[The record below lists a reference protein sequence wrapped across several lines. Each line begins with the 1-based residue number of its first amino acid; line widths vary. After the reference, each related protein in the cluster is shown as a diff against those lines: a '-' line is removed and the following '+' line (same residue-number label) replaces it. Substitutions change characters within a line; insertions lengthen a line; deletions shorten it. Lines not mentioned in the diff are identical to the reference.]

1 MSPAVQLLAWRFR
14 ASVAGRTN
22 SATRDLIFPWI
33 ELLKA
38 SGCQQGSARHEAV
51 RDFEE
56 LEKHGVVV
64 LERHRR
70 DCSEILKVRLP
81 LENASALFEKLG
93 TTSPDSER
101 ADLTAIFRE
110 AARMTVVARFQSG
123 WEAFCSTMAEAAES
137 GDSIKPFDRS
147 KPAQIERILQVLP
160 GILAWEGESLVRF
173 ASALLCRDSK
183 FLESARLRLEACL
196 TRINGCATTSLADF
210 GILETERTFLL
221 HGPLV
226 LHFENGSLSLGLLK
240 TPVRL
245 GAADLFRARIETSA
259 TRCLTVENA
268 AMLHELAKTEC
279 GAILASS
286 GSEGGFA
293 NSAVIGFLQAI
304 PESVTVFHFGDSDP
318 KGFDILRD
326 LRERSGRQIESIHM
340 KFRPS
345 TSAQNPLEAN
355 DLKTLERLLASE
367 FLTAKE
373 KSALETQRSSRDKGD
388 FEQES
393 LGCPAAEWPFY

>member
-1 MSPAVQLLAWRFR
+1 MSPVVHYLAERFR
-14 ASVAGRTN
+14 ASAAGRTN
-22 SATRDLIFPWI
+22 SAKRDLIFPWI
-33 ELLKA
+33 ELLKS
-38 SGCQQGSARHEAV
+38 SGCLQGLARHEAV

-70 DCSEILKVRLP
+70 DRAEILKVRLP
-81 LENASALFEKLG
+81 LGNGPAFFEKLG
-93 TTSPDSER
+93 TASPDSER
-101 ADLTAIFRE
+101 AKLAGIFNQASRTA
-110 AARMTVVARFQSG
+110 VPPRFQAG
-123 WEAFCSTMAEAAES
+123 WEGFCAAMAAAAES

-160 GILAWEGESLVRF
+160 GILAWKGESLVRF
-173 ASALLCRDSK
+173 ASALLCKDSK
-183 FLESARLRLEACL
+183 FLESARSRLEACL
-196 TRINGCATTSLADF
+196 TCINGGATTSLADF
-210 GILETERTFLL
+210 GIFETERTFLL

-226 LHFENGSLSLGLLK
+226 LHFETGALDLGLLK
-240 TPVRL
+240 TPARF
-245 GAADLFRARIETSA
+245 GAADLRRARIEAAA

-268 AMLHELAKTEC
+268 AMLHELAKTDC
-279 GAILASS
+279 GAILTSS

-293 NSAVIGFLQAI
+293 NSAVIAFLRAL
-304 PESVTVFHFGDSDP
+304 PESVAIFHFGDSDP

-326 LRERSGRQIESIHM
+326 LRERSERPIESLHM

-345 TSAQNPLEAN
+345 TGGKNPLDAD

-367 FLTAKE
+367 FLTEKE
-373 KSALETQRSSRDKGD
+373 KSVLEILRDAGDKGD

-393 LGCPAAEWPFY
+393 LGRPAAEWPFY